1 MAIDD
6 FSSEMSMFKEFLNS
20 SYIKRTFG
28 ISSIEFSRITESSA
42 KMQEFDLSLWWFVR
56 WATSV
61 VMKGLGPCLFS
72 RQMRGSVAMLKRI
85 GDIGSP
91 WAIDKSAVRLHIVL

>member
-6 FSSEMSMFKEFLNS
+6 FSSETSRFEEFLNL
-20 SYIKRTFG
+20 SYIERTFG
-28 ISSIEFSRITESSA
+28 ISSIEFNRITESST
-42 KMQEFDLSLWWFVR
+42 KKQKFDLSLWWFVR
-56 WATSV
+56 WEASV

-72 RQMRGSVAMLKRI
+72 RQMRGSVALLKRI

-91 WAIDKSAVRLHIVL
+91 